1 MDGIRNQAAA
11 ARALPRSPRRIGA
24 AYGEHADWRNLGRI
38 LPYLWEYRGRVLL
51 ALGCLVVAKLAVIGV
66 PLVLKQIVDA
76 LNTTQ
81 GRMLALPVVFLL
93 AYGALRMI
101 SSLFNELRDAVFAR
115 VRYRAMRRL
124 SLKVL
129 SHLHQLSL
137 RFHLS
142 RETGAVFRDLERG
155 TQSVA
160 TILNYLAFHILPVAA
175 EFAFVALYL
184 FGLYPARFGAVVFA
198 TVTIYVGF
206 TVLFTNWRVRFRYRM
221 NELDSKANQLAV
233 DSVISYETVKYF
245 NNEDLECRRY
255 GEILKEWEQTAVM
268 SQTTMSAL
276 NFGQGLI
283 IAAGVTAVMWFA
295 AAGVVAGDMT
305 LGDLILVNTM
315 MLQLFLP
322 LGMLGVV
329 YRAVRYALAD
339 MDLVIRL
346 LDQRQE
352 VRDRDDA
359 VEPRADARDVVFENV
374 GFHYRRGREIIERAD
389 FTMPAGGQ
397 VAVVG
402 ASGSGKSTLVRL
414 LFRFYDVQRGRILVG
429 GRDVRDYTQA
439 GLRRLIGVVAQ
450 DTVLFNRSIYDNVLY
465 GSPGASEEQ
474 VRAAARVADLESF
487 IARLPD
493 GYDTMVGER
502 GLKLSGGER
511 QKIAIAR
518 AVLKKPSILVFDEA
532 TSSLDSRSEQ
542 AILQALARASA
553 GVTTL
558 IIAHRLSTIAHVGHI
573 IVMDHGRIVER
584 GTHARLLARGGLY
597 RTFWDLQRAQ
607 HSRAAENT
615 RG

>member
-1 MDGIRNQAAA
+1 MDGIR
-11 ARALPRSPRRIGA
+11 ARAGVVGTRRA
-24 AYGEHADWRNLGRI
+24 PSQRVAHAHDERADWRNLRRI
-38 LPYLWEYRGRVLL
+38 VPYLWEYRGRVLL
-51 ALGCLVVAKLAVIGV
+51 ALGCLIAAKIAIIGV
-66 PLVLKQIVDA
+66 PLMLKQIVDA
-76 LNTTQ
+76 FDTAQ
-81 GRMLALPVVFLL
+81 GRTLALPVVFLL
-93 AYGALRMI
+93 AYGALRMAA
-101 SSLFNELRDAVFAR
+101 SLFNELRDAVFAR

-129 SHLHQLSL
+129 AHLHHLSL
-137 RFHLS
+137 RFHLA

-160 TILNYLAFHILPVAA
+160 TILNYLAFHVLPVAA

-184 FGLYPARFGAVVFA
+184 FGLYPARFGAAVFA
-198 TVTIYVGF
+198 TVAIYVGF

-221 NELDSKANQLAV
+221 NELDSRANQLAV
-233 DSVISYETVKYF
+233 DSVINYETVKYF

-255 GEILKEWEQTAVM
+255 GEILKEWEQSAVM

-276 NFGQGLI
+276 NFGQGLV
-283 IAAGVTAVMWFA
+283 IAGGLATVMFFA

-329 YRAVRYALAD
+329 YRALRYALVD
-339 MDLVIRL
+339 MNLIIRL

-352 VRDRDDA
+352 VRDYA
-359 VEPRADARDVVFENV
+359 GAIEPRADARDVAFENV
-374 GFHYRRGREIIERAD
+374 GFHYRPEREIIENAD
-389 FTMPAGGQ
+389 FTLPAGAR

-402 ASGSGKSTLVRL
+402 ASGSGKSTLIRL

-439 GLRRLIGVVAQ
+439 GLRRLIGIVAQ
-450 DTVLFNRSIYDNVLY
+450 DTVLFNRSIYDNILY
-465 GSPGASEEQ
+465 GAPAASREQ
-474 VRAAARVADLESF
+474 VLAATRDADLEDF

-493 GYDTMVGER
+493 GYDTLVGER
-502 GLKLSGGER
+502 GLQLSGGER

-532 TSSLDSRSEQ
+532 TSNLDSRSER

-553 GVTTL
+553 GITTL
-558 IIAHRLSTIAHVGHI
+558 TIAHRLSTVVNADQILVLE
-573 IVMDHGRIVER
+573 HGRIVER
-584 GTHARLLARGGLY
+584 GTHAELLAHGGLY
-597 RTFWDLQRAQ
+597 RTFWELQRQ
-607 HSRAAENT
+607 ERAHETGAA
-615 RG
+615 RD